1 MIPAK
6 WANGY
11 MLEDGMCNAGTQK
24 RSAAFGV
31 LFHSPS
37 DELSATSNAANSCSM
52 ANAQISLSFIVP
64 CPEDFLSYECYS
76 LKNKTPF
83 IGVKTCSN
91 SFLKAW
97 WQFEV
102 ILYFVLQS
110 VLFSWFH
117 LVVSGFFFL
126 FVFFFSLLIF
136 ISVDFKILS
145 LLGLFFHL
153 MKARSSLISNSTIHH
168 RESGKELSE

>member
-1 MIPAK
+1 
-6 WANGY
+6 
-11 MLEDGMCNAGTQK
+11 MCNAGTQK

-37 DELSATSNAANSCSM
+37 DELSETSNAANSCSM

-91 SFLKAW
+91 SFLKA
-97 WQFEV
+97 
-102 ILYFVLQS
+102 
-110 VLFSWFH
+110 
-117 LVVSGFFFL
+117 
-126 FVFFFSLLIF
+126 
-136 ISVDFKILS
+136 
-145 LLGLFFHL
+145 
-153 MKARSSLISNSTIHH
+153 
-168 RESGKELSE
+168 